1 MMGFCC
7 RCWTAIWRKKVFK
20 VFGRFGLIVLLG
32 LLVSY
37 CYPPPVYPDRLP
49 KVRPESSR
57 SF

>member
-7 RCWTAIWRKKVFK
+7 RCWTAIWQKKVLD
-20 VFGRFGLIVLLG
+20 RSGLIVLFG
-32 LLVSY
+32 LFVSY
-37 CYPPPVYPDRLP
+37 CYPPPVYPDRLL